1 MPSEFDGQIVI
12 STNIKNLY
20 AVDMMVVATK
30 KILVIVLI
38 VVLASSVAAGAS
50 SLFTG
55 TPSTRVEEQD
65 INTQLNRVVDFCIDK
80 LPAGIPECDSQLRE
94 LVDNAC
100 RANNN
105 GLDACKNDKVHQ
117 YYRVRSTW

>member
-1 MPSEFDGQIVI
+1 
-12 STNIKNLY
+12 
-20 AVDMMVVATK
+20 MMVATK

-50 SLFTG
+50 SLFRG
-55 TPSTRVEEQD
+55 TPSTRVKEQD

-100 RANNN
+100 KANDND
-105 GLDACKNDKVHQ
+105 LDACKNDKVRQ
-117 YYRVRSTW
+117 YYRARSIE